1 MKNKILLVVVAIIFT
16 INACKKDETPAYVFT
31 RGQIISTIDAGSR
44 SAENIRTLFTIYDPV
59 FAAEIN
65 YQYGV
70 DMYAITY
77 ETITPDGKETQASGL
92 LAVPQSMTAA
102 APLVSFQHGTILK
115 KTSIPSGLGTGSG
128 MELGL
133 IFGTEGYVVCM
144 SDFLGLGAGTGLHPY
159 MHAKSEATATIDMIR
174 AAKNKLEELGIQIN
188 DELFLLGYSQGGHAT
203 MATHKAI
210 EEEYS
215 DEFTVTASAPMA
227 GPFDVSGIM
236 ADIVLSQTEYTSPG
250 YLPYMMYAY
259 NMVYNIYDDL
269 ESNFKTPYN
278 TDLPP
283 FFDGEN
289 LYSLSDVNQKMP
301 AIPSDILTDVAYNA
315 IMDKTDAKLWAALE
329 DNDLYDW
336 TPVAPIRMF
345 HCNGDLTVP
354 MANSEKALQSFIDK
368 GVTNAE
374 LVNPFEGGTHSTC
387 LLPSILG
394 AKKWINS
401 FK

>member
-1 MKNKILLVVVAIIFT
+1 MRNKILLIGIAIIFT

-44 SAENIRTLFTIYDPV
+44 SAENIRTMFTIYDPS
-59 FAAEIN
+59 FAAEID
-65 YQYGV
+65 YKYGV
-70 DMYAITY
+70 DMYAIIY
-77 ETITPDGKETQASGL
+77 ETITPDGEETQASGL
-92 LAVPQSMTAA
+92 LAVPQSMTTSAS
-102 APLVSFQHGTILK
+102 LVSFQHGTILK
-115 KTSIPSGLGTGSG
+115 KTAIPSSLGVGSG

-144 SDFLGLGAGTGLHPY
+144 PDFLGLGAGKNLHPY
-159 MHAKSEATATIDMIR
+159 MHSKSEATATIDMMR

-210 EEEYS
+210 EEEYN

-236 ADIVLSQTEYTSPG
+236 ADIVLRKEEYIAPAF
-250 YLPYMMYAY
+250 LPYMMYAY

-269 ESNFKTPYN
+269 ESNFKSPYN
-278 TDLPP
+278 ADLPP
-283 FFDGEN
+283 FFDGES

-301 AIPSDILTDVAYNA
+301 AIPSDILTDAAYNA

-345 HCNGDLTVP
+345 HCNGDVTVP

-368 GVTNAE
+368 GVTNVD

-394 AKKWINS
+394 AKNWINS
-401 FK
+401 F